1 MINVIWLFLIVSG
14 ISYGLVS
21 GNGALINEEIV
32 ASVNSGIELIFNM
45 LPVLILWM
53 GVMRLAQESGLLDK
67 FAKAICPVLHKLF
80 PTLDKNSKAL
90 GYIASNIAANMMG
103 LGSAATPFG
112 LKAMQ
117 ELEKENP
124 KKGEATEAMI
134 TFLILNTAGVTII
147 PTTVIA
153 LRMAHGSMNAT
164 GIILPSLLATSVAS
178 IAGLTLDYIIRRR
191 RK

>member
-14 ISYGLVS
+14 IFYGLVS

-53 GVMRLAQESGLLDK
+53 GVMQLAQKSGLLDK

-164 GIILPSLLATSVAS
+164 GIILPSLLATLVAY

>member
-14 ISYGLVS
+14 IFYGLVS

-53 GVMRLAQESGLLDK
+53 GVMQLAQKSGLLDK

-153 LRMAHGSMNAT
+153 LRMAHGSMDAT
-164 GIILPSLLATSVAS
+164 GIILPSLLATLAAS

>member
-1 MINVIWLFLIVSG
+1 MINYIWFVMIFLGLVVGIFTGNGEG
-14 ISYGLVS
+14 ISNAIIGSIDTTVTFIIGLV
-21 GNGALINEEIV
+21 GLMCFWCGVMKV
-32 ASVNSGIELIFNM
+32 AQNSGFTEKLAKFMKPILKLIFKD
-45 LPVLILWM
+45 
-53 GVMRLAQESGLLDK
+53 A
-67 FAKAICPVLHKLF
+67 AK
-80 PTLDKNSKAL
+80 DEKAL
-90 GYIASNIAANMMG
+90 GAIVMNITANMMG

-164 GIILPSLLATSVAS
+164 GIILPSLLATLVAS

>member
-21 GNGALINEEIV
+21 GNVALINEEIV

-67 FAKAICPVLHKLF
+67 FAKTICPVLHKLF

-124 KKGEATEAMI
+124 KKGEATD
-134 TFLILNTAGVTII
+134 
-147 PTTVIA
+147 
-153 LRMAHGSMNAT
+153 RK
-164 GIILPSLLATSVAS
+164 SV
-178 IAGLTLDYIIRRR
+178 GRERV
-191 RK
+191 

>member
-67 FAKAICPVLHKLF
+67 FAKAICPVLHNLF
-80 PTLDKNSKAL
+80 PTLDNNSKA
-90 GYIASNIAANMMG
+90 
-103 LGSAATPFG
+103 
-112 LKAMQ
+112 
-117 ELEKENP
+117 
-124 KKGEATEAMI
+124 
-134 TFLILNTAGVTII
+134 LNTAGVTII

-164 GIILPSLLATSVAS
+164 GIILPSLLATLVAS
-178 IAGLTLDYIIRRR
+178 IAGLTLDYIIRSR

>member
-32 ASVNSGIELIFNM
+32 ASVNSGIKLIFNM

-53 GVMRLAQESGLLDK
+53 GVMRLAQKSGILDK

-153 LRMAHGSMNAT
+153 LRMAHGSMNDT
-164 GIILPSLLATSVAS
+164 GIILPSLLATLVAS

>member
-53 GVMRLAQESGLLDK
+53 GVMQLAQKSGLLDK

-90 GYIASNIAANMMG
+90 GYITSNIAANMMG

-164 GIILPSLLATSVAS
+164 GITLPSLLATLVAS

>member
-53 GVMRLAQESGLLDK
+53 GVMQLAQKSGLLDK

-134 TFLILNTAGVTII
+134 TFLILM
-147 PTTVIA
+147 
-153 LRMAHGSMNAT
+153 LM
-164 GIILPSLLATSVAS
+164 
-178 IAGLTLDYIIRRR
+178 TLFYYLI
-191 RK
+191 